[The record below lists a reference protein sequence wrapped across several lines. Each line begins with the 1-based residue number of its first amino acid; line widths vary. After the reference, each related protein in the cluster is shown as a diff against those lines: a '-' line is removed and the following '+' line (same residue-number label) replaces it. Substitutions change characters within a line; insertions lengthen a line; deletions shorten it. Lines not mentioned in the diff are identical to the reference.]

1 LVVLEKACTFAQ
13 NLFIKIPMK
22 FRKIAA
28 LIAGV
33 ALLSS
38 CEYQKYNHAEQKD
51 VRLGSEWV
59 YGESPD
65 SAARQLANKYDEQ
78 PDVEKRVNA
87 IREKLFGDDTTSR
100 R

>member
-1 LVVLEKACTFAQ
+1 MQRTYLLKT
-13 NLFIKIPMK
+13 PMK

-28 LIAGV
+28 LVAGV

-51 VRLGSEWV
+51 VRAESEWV
-59 YGESPD
+59 YGVSPD
-65 SAARQLANKYDEQ
+65 SAARQLANKYDEN

-87 IREKLFGDDTTSR
+87 IRDKMFGSGSIAQGN
-100 R
+100 